1 MPHLIGYFPG
11 GAGGGARP
19 DKILS
24 YTGNWQLFD
33 DGSGNWRAKF
43 YTSGTLEVKST
54 ITVDAFAV
62 GGGGNGGKYSTHSGA
77 GGGGGYT
84 TTEAGIILMEG
95 TYLVTIG
102 AACGSS
108 SLARNDGTAICTA
121 EGGVSGHMTTHNGY
135 STSAGGDGGSGG
147 CPGGYA
153 NWNQG
158 KPGSDGSD
166 GTKGGYSSS
175 LPGKGQGTTTREFG
189 EATGE
194 LYSGGGGAGDVYYN
208 NAYRGVA
215 VPGAD
220 GGGGDGGT
228 SSAAPG
234 NGEENTGGG
243 GGGAARASDN
253 GGTGGSGIVIIRN
266 ARAVAA

>member
-1 MPHLIGYFPG
+1 MIISNFPG
-11 GAGGGARP
+11 GGGAASGP

-43 YTSGTLEVKST
+43 YTSGTLEVKNT
-54 ITVDAFAV
+54 FTADVFAV
-62 GGGGNGGKYSTHSGA
+62 GGGGNGGKASTHSGA

-84 TTEAGIILMEG
+84 TTEKNIILMQG
-95 TYLVTIG
+95 TYLVTVG

-108 SLARNDGTAICTA
+108 SLESDNGTIICIA
-121 EGGVSGHMTTHNGY
+121 EGGKSGAMTTYNGV

-153 NWNQG
+153 NWQQG
-158 KPGSDGSD
+158 APGSDGSN
-166 GTKGGYSSS
+166 GTNAGYSSS
-175 LPGKGQGTTTREFG
+175 LAGKGQGTTTREFG
-189 EATGE
+189 EETGQ
-194 LYSGGGGAGDVYYN
+194 LYSGGGGAGEVYNSSNSTWQN
-208 NAYRGVA
+208 NAVA
-215 VPGAD
+215 GAD

-228 SSAAPG
+228 VSTVPG

-243 GGGAARASDN
+243 GGGTALAAHN

-266 ARAVAA
+266 ARTVAA